1 MRMLVNTVGEIPLE
15 KQQNTTE
22 ELEEIGHWLLLAKVT
37 NVKT

>member
-1 MRMLVNTVGEIPLE
+1 MRMHAQLEKIPLE

-22 ELEEIGHWLLLAKVT
+22 ELEDIGHWLLLAKVT